1 MALEI
6 SRQYL
11 KFVDDEL
18 IRLWR
23 LGRNAVVA
31 WSPTEEGLDVLAVP
45 QYLLPNLFNNHEE
58 ILVGSMQRNA
68 EELAVISDICEIEP
82 YRIVIPAAIRS
93 NSIGTKALEY
103 LTRRFGITKLANKAV
118 VLFDIVG
125 FSRYSPLEQVTAL
138 NSLSYSINVAYQRTV
153 ENGLDVSL
161 CHSTTGD
168 GFYVWNRADGVDA
181 NIDLFCFLMLVLA
194 DNSLGQQKGL
204 STTVPVLRTGFHVGD
219 CFEYFLAEGAR
230 PGTGSYIVGNATIQ
244 LARMVEIALQNQILI
259 GDFNVTVRD
268 EANPEPSMGGYDAAA
283 FLERAQKRLLEFKDV
298 NLSREKVSGIKCYL
312 TGHAEADGTFN
323 ICRYRFSDKHDFQ
336 HSVFNAKVNVYRAN
350 NDQIFLGRLTKDL
363 EEFAAD
369 EIVLRAD
376 AAAGATDAAEP
387 VPRTAAE

>member
-58 ILVGSMQRNA
+58 ILVGAMQRSSK
-68 EELAVISDICEIEP
+68 ELSLISDICEIEP

-93 NSIGTKALEY
+93 NSIGTRALEY

-168 GFYVWNRADGVDA
+168 GFYVWNRAEGVDA

-194 DNSLGQQKGL
+194 DNSLGQRKGIA
-204 STTVPVLRTGFHVGD
+204 TTVPALRTGFHIGD
-219 CFEYFLAEGAR
+219 CYEYFLAEGAR

-259 GDFNVTVRD
+259 GDFNISEGS
-268 EANPEPSMGGYDAAA
+268 EAGADRETASYDAAA
-283 FLERAQKRLLEFKDV
+283 FLERAQERLMKFKEV
-298 NLSREKVSGIKCYL
+298 NLSREKISGIKCYL
-312 TGHAEADGTFN
+312 TGYAEDGGKFN
-323 ICRYRFSDKHDFQ
+323 ICRYRFRDKHDFQ

-350 NDQIFLGRLTKDL
+350 NEEIFLGRMTKDL
-363 EEFAAD
+363 KEFAAD
-369 EIVLRAD
+369 EVIVRPNSGVVTDD
-376 AAAGATDAAEP
+376 AAAP
-387 VPRTAAE
+387 VPGVAD

>member
-58 ILVGSMQRNA
+58 ILVGSMQRSK
-68 EELAVISDICEIEP
+68 EELALISDICEIEP
-82 YRIVIPAAIRS
+82 YRIVIPSAIRS
-93 NSIGTKALEY
+93 NSIGTRALEY
-103 LTRRFGITKLANKAV
+103 LTRRFGITKLASKAV

-168 GFYVWNRADGVDA
+168 GFYVWNRAEGVDA

-194 DNSLGQQKGL
+194 DNSLGQRKGIA
-204 STTVPVLRTGFHVGD
+204 TTVPVLRTGFHVGD
-219 CFEYFLAEGAR
+219 CYEYFLAEGSR

-259 GDFNVTVRD
+259 GDFNVAENTGAAQALV
-268 EANPEPSMGGYDAAA
+268 PEGYDAAA
-283 FLERAQKRLLEFKDV
+283 FLEKAQKRLLEFKDV

-312 TGHAEADGTFN
+312 TGHAEADGKFN

-336 HSVFNAKVNVYRAN
+336 HSVFNAKVNVYRASN
-350 NDQIFLGRLTKDL
+350 EQIFLGRMTKDL
-363 EEFAAD
+363 EDFAAD
-369 EIVLRAD
+369 EIVIRPDTAIVSD
-376 AAAGATDAAEP
+376 PVVAPITGTAE
-387 VPRTAAE
+387 